1 MLYEFA
7 MEEEEEERCSF
18 NVGGCVFS
26 IPLNRLASFQD
37 SLLLKSACVHA
48 DKSSVF
54 LDRDGCTFRHVS
66 YYISTGKL
74 TSESALEMNILHELA
89 ASLHLTALQQAL
101 ENPETTDCWKIHP
114 SKCKPEYECSFHK
127 IMTQGLVS
135 TPLVDSQEEVLY
147 CFLLLE
153 HVRLHPGLI
162 THDNLLWLCEDVAI
176 IECRSHLFRFI
187 ANFLQSGTVLLPD
200 FFSEYAEL
208 YGEARMVGVT
218 GFIETLMELSDWS
231 SSSDSCSEYQM
242 CCTMEPL
249 YVLSLSL
256 LVRYPDSSL
265 GQLCVDSSLE
275 GSRLYITGSGVLFQ
289 HVEKWL
295 GTSLLPLTRTKEEL
309 PCLYVYLNNQ
319 DGVYLAIRE
328 AMQEF
333 FYRRETTGCM
343 TPESWSAS
351 VSTFTLYKIVNVYAG
366 TRWYATYFKTLIKH
380 PELLSN
386 SNKSKWIVFG
396 ESLLVKGDGKIFR
409 HILNF
414 LRCGR
419 LLLPADFREWPLLC
433 QEIEAF
439 QIPALSSAL
448 QNCSDYRA
456 WCKSK
461 AQPRKL
467 FTSCTDEDALDSS
480 PDKEES
486 LSIKKESPDN
496 TLLSSKTPSAH
507 SENKAVC
514 VTVGASEIT
523 EVRPAATEKAER
535 TEGISLTSV
544 LDHSTLFSNSSC
556 SHEELM
562 MENSSKLPPDRAACT
577 GVFEDCWN
585 REKAS
590 IMHMLQDNRQKQD
603 SPLLGQ
609 MATLMETSLS
619 SRSMQMLL
627 EVSDTEKSDL
637 IVALFTAFCNN
648 WQSDTGSAQREHT
661 HFKERLT
668 HNTHMH
674 RKPNQNPSRDLR
686 PNNQMAMQ
694 KASLKSSVFPITSFT
709 LPVGGC
715 VLTVAHPTVLGRG
728 EAGGYFTHSIIY
740 TDEQPQMVQAAGKEG
755 SDVAFAYFNMS
766 YEEMVYARECHA
778 FLTGTILDSSRLNA
792 KERTVRLVH
801 HLWVGHM
808 GVDNFVQEILTMI
821 KVRPHKQLEKQEKL
835 LQWVKFTLPLAKRY
849 TECVKELLRK
859 THTISLFSTDL
870 LEVTIPTQKRF

>member
-1 MLYEFA
+1 MMVKDA
-7 MEEEEEERCSF
+7 
-18 NVGGCVFS
+18 
-26 IPLNRLASFQD
+26 
-37 SLLLKSACVHA
+37 
-48 DKSSVF
+48 
-54 LDRDGCTFRHVS
+54 
-66 YYISTGKL
+66 
-74 TSESALEMNILHELA
+74 
-89 ASLHLTALQQAL
+89 LHL
-101 ENPETTDCWKIHP
+101 
-114 SKCKPEYECSFHK
+114 F
-127 IMTQGLVS
+127 
-135 TPLVDSQEEVLY
+135 
-147 CFLLLE
+147 FL
-153 HVRLHPGLI
+153 I
-162 THDNLLWLCEDVAI
+162 K
-176 IECRSHLFRFI
+176 

-208 YGEARMVGVT
+208 YGEARMVGMT
-218 GFIETLMELSDWS
+218 GFIETLMEL
-231 SSSDSCSEYQM
+231 
-242 CCTMEPL
+242 
-249 YVLSLSL
+249 
-256 LVRYPDSSL
+256 
-265 GQLCVDSSLE
+265 
-275 GSRLYITGSGVLFQ
+275 
-289 HVEKWL
+289 
-295 GTSLLPLTRTKEEL
+295 
-309 PCLYVYLNNQ
+309 
-319 DGVYLAIRE
+319 
-328 AMQEF
+328 
-333 FYRRETTGCM
+333 
-343 TPESWSAS
+343 S

-686 PNNQMAMQ
+686 PNN
-694 KASLKSSVFPITSFT
+694 
-709 LPVGGC
+709 
-715 VLTVAHPTVLGRG
+715 
-728 EAGGYFTHSIIY
+728 
-740 TDEQPQMVQAAGKEG
+740 
-755 SDVAFAYFNMS
+755 VAFAYFNMS

-835 LQWVKFTLPLAKRY
+835 LQWVK
-849 TECVKELLRK
+849 VM
-859 THTISLFSTDL
+859 IM
-870 LEVTIPTQKRF
+870 